1 MESSYKADFRQPLP
15 SQRSVSSEGS
25 RRSKASQKS
34 VGRYKRTEGGVDE
47 SLFSAPKSS
56 ERAASA
62 PVTVQKTK
70 KPSKI
75 EMDSIVLTAAD
86 LDRIQRAAA
95 PVGQYDDRDDSGKQE
110 LEAAKAKARERKQ
123 RMLAM
128 EEQRRANQAKSDL
141 EIEDE
146 QRSKEIVGN
155 AQHVREETL
164 DAVKHMNSQVKESSK
179 YYIENNI

>member
-1 MESSYKADFRQPLP
+1 MESSYKSDFRQPLA

-34 VGRYKRTEGGVDE
+34 VGRYRRTEGGVDE
-47 SLFSAPKSS
+47 SLFSAPKTG

-62 PVTVQKTK
+62 PKVIAKTK
-70 KPSKI
+70 KPTKI

-95 PVGQYDDRDDSGKQE
+95 PVGQFDDHNDSGKHDM
-110 LEAAKAKARERKQ
+110 EAAKAKAQERKQ

-128 EEQRRANQAKSDL
+128 EEQRKANQQKSDL
-141 EIEDE
+141 ELEDD
-146 QRSKEIVGN
+146 QRSKDIVGN
-155 AQHVREETL
+155 AQHVREETM
-164 DAVKHMNSQVKESSK
+164 DAVKHMNSQVWPTSEHNSFA
-179 YYIENNI
+179 